1 MLIAGE
7 ASGDLLGAE
16 LVEAVRQELGKI
28 ESQPTWDYQPLHASL
43 EPRFFG
49 AGGPRMQAAGVELAF
64 DMTAHSVVGLWEPMR
79 NYFKFRR
86 FFHELY
92 RLALEREPDMIV
104 CIDFSGF
111 NRAFAHVIKNYV
123 RRRQD
128 WFHDWN
134 PKVVQ
139 YVSPQVWASRE
150 GRVYQI
156 ARDYDLV
163 LSTFAFEKDWY
174 AQRVPRLPVEFVGN
188 PIMDRY
194 KKPNTPTPPL
204 TLAQPPAT
212 TAGKQFKVVLLPGS
226 RKAELLRH
234 VPILG
239 EAARRIAAAQMAT
252 FRMVLPNESL
262 TTLARNLLPGG
273 GQVQIQVGGLE
284 QALGE
289 ADLALTKSGTITL
302 ECACFGVP
310 AIVIYKTSALTY
322 FVGKRVVTVSY
333 LAMPNLLA
341 KETLFPEFIQ
351 ADATPENIS
360 RAALELLRDEPRRM
374 RIKAALAGV
383 ISSLGGEDAS
393 KRAAR
398 VLVQLDNH

>member
-1 MLIAGE
+1 
-7 ASGDLLGAE
+7 
-16 LVEAVRQELGKI
+16 
-28 ESQPTWDYQPLHASL
+28 
-43 EPRFFG
+43 
-49 AGGPRMQAAGVELAF
+49 
-64 DMTAHSVVGLWEPMR
+64 
-79 NYFKFRR
+79 
-86 FFHELY
+86 
-92 RLALEREPDMIV
+92 
-104 CIDFSGF
+104 
-111 NRAFAHVIKNYV
+111 
-123 RRRQD
+123 
-128 WFHDWN
+128 
-134 PKVVQ
+134 
-139 YVSPQVWASRE
+139 
-150 GRVYQI
+150 
-156 ARDYDLV
+156 
-163 LSTFAFEKDWY
+163 
-174 AQRVPRLPVEFVGN
+174 
-188 PIMDRY
+188 
-194 KKPNTPTPPL
+194 
-204 TLAQPPAT
+204 
-212 TAGKQFKVVLLPGS
+212 
-226 RKAELLRH
+226 
-234 VPILG
+234 
-239 EAARRIAAAQMAT
+239 
-252 FRMVLPNESL
+252 MVLPNESL